1 MIRGSNSLR
10 AKIDKTLTYYEKSIG
25 DEYFEVVPI
34 IVFDKDKESYVFKNS
49 ISDRFFS
56 DLYMSS
62 TLNDEKEELQK
73 IFRPHDYLV
82 DYLERNK
89 SYQFIP
95 RDELEV
101 LADELG
107 LNKAFINFD
116 DILAGF
122 METR

>member
-1 MIRGSNSLR
+1 
-10 AKIDKTLTYYEKSIG
+10 
-25 DEYFEVVPI
+25 
-34 IVFDKDKESYVFKNS
+34 
-49 ISDRFFS
+49 
-56 DLYMSS
+56 MSS

-116 DILAGF
+116 DILARF